1 MRKPRPMLPAAAKPP
16 GSALPGDAPQLAH
29 LKGPIV
35 SLNADIVTDKVNK
48 EWLGEAL
55 AQAEKRAKQRD
66 EEALMILLLA
76 ME

>member
-1 MRKPRPMLPAAAKPP
+1 VAAKPP
-16 GSALPGDAPQLAH
+16 GSALPGDAPQ
-29 LKGPIV
+29 PIEKAEETIPPLDNV
-35 SLNADIVTDKVNK
+35 PQVNK